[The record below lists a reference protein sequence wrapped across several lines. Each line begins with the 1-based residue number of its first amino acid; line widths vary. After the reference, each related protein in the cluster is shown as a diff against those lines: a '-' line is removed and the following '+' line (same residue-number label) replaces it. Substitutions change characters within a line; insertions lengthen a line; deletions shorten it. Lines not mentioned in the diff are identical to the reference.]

1 MLARFQNHNNVPTP
15 RCETRGGRAWT
26 QCWWAAAGPGR
37 ASRSTTP
44 SRRLTARTA
53 SRRAATHQH
62 TQRPERAS
70 AALQA
75 PPVWRMPVGPEGQ
88 GGPRD
93 RPLRAAGSRVAISRA
108 AGPTGTR
115 NVSGTTRNAGNP
127 ATYSTGAQARRPAP
141 LDATT
146 QTQLRSTCV
155 RCRSARTARR
165 SRRSSRSPRLRRQ
178 AGPRR

>member
-1 MLARFQNHNNVPTP
+1 MLARFQNHNNVPTA

-108 AGPTGTR
+108 AGPDGAR
-115 NVSGTTRNAGNP
+115 NTCGTTSNKNP
-127 ATYSTGAQARRPAP
+127 GTSMGSGASGGGWGIRTPEGLHPTRFPSVRHRP
-141 LDATT
+141 LGE
-146 QTQLRSTCV
+146 
-155 RCRSARTARR
+155 
-165 SRRSSRSPRLRRQ
+165 SSVHIVPDNYKQ
-178 AGPRR
+178 